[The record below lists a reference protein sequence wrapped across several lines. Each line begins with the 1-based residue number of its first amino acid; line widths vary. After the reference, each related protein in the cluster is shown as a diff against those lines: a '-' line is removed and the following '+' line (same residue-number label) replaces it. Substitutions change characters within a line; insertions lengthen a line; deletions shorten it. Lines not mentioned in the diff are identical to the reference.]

1 MAWLHKIMT
10 GQMGIKPGI
19 ASILIKRKFIRNLL
33 LLIPGIIAYS
43 ALGHVLGNEKTADL
57 IIHKVCLI
65 YVIIFTIM
73 LLSSALMVI
82 LDAYTNSNRQKNI
95 PLHGLIQGLQ
105 IILFSIGSLIIVAI
119 LLNKSP
125 SALLTGLGASAA
137 ILMLIFKD
145 SILGFVAGVQLTQ
158 NKMIRIGDWV
168 QLPDGSA
175 NGVVEEI
182 TLNTVKIRNWNNT
195 ISMVPPYNLVS
206 SPFINW
212 RGMQESGGRRA
223 DKMIYIDVTSME
235 ICSEDM
241 INDIIKEFPI
251 LKGQLSESDFGD
263 LSNAQIYRTYITI
276 YLKQHPYVNADLDII
291 ISQKE
296 ATAYGMPIEVYFF
309 TKEKDWALHEKQQS
323 DIFDHLMTVAPDFG
337 LRLYQRP

>member
-1 MAWLHKIMT
+1 MT
-10 GQMGIKPGI
+10 GQLGIKPSI
-19 ASILIKRKFIRNLL
+19 AHYLLKRKFGRNFLL
-33 LLIPGIIAYS
+33 LLVGIITYIILEHFFKKS
-43 ALGHVLGNEKTADL
+43 TTISIIVRKVDL
-57 IIHKVCLI
+57 LFI
-65 YVIIFTIM
+65 VITSIM
-73 LLSSALMVI
+73 AARSVMLAI
-82 LDAYTNSNRQKNI
+82 LDSYINSNRQRNI
-95 PLHGLIQGLQ
+95 PLKGFIQGFMIVLY
-105 IILFSIGSLIIVAI
+105 FIGAIIIVAI

-125 SALLTGLGASAA
+125 SALLAGLGASAA

-145 SILGFVAGVQLTQ
+145 SILGFVSGVQLSQ
-158 NKMIRIGDWV
+158 NNMIRIGDWI

-182 TLNTVKIRNWNNT
+182 TLNTVKVRNWDNT
-195 ISMVPPYNLVS
+195 LSMVPPYTLVS
-206 SPFINW
+206 TPFINW

-235 ICSEDM
+235 ICSADM

-251 LKGQLSESDFGD
+251 LKGPLAGCDFND
-263 LSNAQIYRTYITI
+263 LTNAQIYRTYITT
-276 YLKQHPYVNADLDII
+276 YLKQHPNVNASLDII

-323 DIFDHLMTVAPDFG
+323 DIFDHLMTIAPDFG
-337 LRLYQRP
+337 LRLYQRD

>member
-1 MAWLHKIMT
+1 
-10 GQMGIKPGI
+10 MGIKPGI
-19 ASILIKRKFIRNLL
+19 ASILLKRKFIRNILL
-33 LLIPGIIAYS
+33 LVPGIIAYS
-43 ALGHVLGNEKTADL
+43 VLEHVLDKQTTADL

-65 YVIIFTIM
+65 YVIVFAI
-73 LLSSALMVI
+73 LLISSALMVI
-82 LDAYTNSNRQKNI
+82 LDAYTNSNREKNI

-105 IILFSIGSLIIVAI
+105 IILFSIGSLIIVAV
-119 LLNKSP
+119 LVNKSP
-125 SALLTGLGASAA
+125 AALLTGLGASAA

-145 SILGFVAGVQLTQ
+145 SILGFVAGVQLSQ
-158 NKMIRIGDWV
+158 NKMIKIGDWV

-182 TLNTVKIRNWNNT
+182 TLNTVKIRTWDNT
-195 ISMVPPYNLVS
+195 LSMVPPYNLVS
-206 SPFINW
+206 SPFKNW

-235 ICSEDM
+235 VCSKDM
-241 INDIIKEFPI
+241 IDDIIKAYPI
-251 LKGQLSESDFGD
+251 LKGPLADCDFDD
-263 LSNAQIYRTYITI
+263 LSNAQIYRTYITA
-276 YLKQHPYVNADLDII
+276 YLKQHPNVNASLDII

-323 DIFDHLMTVAPDFG
+323 DIFDHLMTIAPDFG

>member
-1 MAWLHKIMT
+1 M
-10 GQMGIKPGI
+10 
-19 ASILIKRKFIRNLL
+19 KRKFIRNFL
-33 LLIPGIIAYS
+33 LLIVGIIIYI
-43 ALGHVLGNEKTADL
+43 VLEHTLKNSTTIGVIARKADIL
-57 IIHKVCLI
+57 YIII
-65 YVIIFTIM
+65 TGI
-73 LLSSALMVI
+73 MVI
-82 LDAYTNSNRQKNI
+82 RSFMMAVLDSYISSNRQRNI
-95 PLHGLIQGLQ
+95 PLKGFVQGFMMV
-105 IILFSIGSLIIVAI
+105 IYFIAGIIIVAV

-125 SALLTGLGASAA
+125 SALLAGLGASAA

-145 SILGFVAGVQLTQ
+145 SILGFVAGVQLSQ
-158 NKMIRIGDWV
+158 NKMISIGDWI

-182 TLNTVKIRNWNNT
+182 TLNTVKVRNWNNT
-195 ISMVPPYNLVS
+195 LSMVPPYTLAS
-206 SPFINW
+206 TPFINW

-241 INDIIKEFPI
+241 VNDIIKAYPI
-251 LKGQLSESDFGD
+251 LKGPLAGCDFSN
-263 LSNAQIYRTYITI
+263 LSNAQIYRTYITA
-276 YLKQHPYVNADLDII
+276 YLKQHPLVNAALDII
-291 ISQKE
+291 VSQKE

-309 TKEKDWALHEKQQS
+309 TREKDWALHEKQQS